1 MWISPQST
9 LQKIAIVIYGLVAAV
24 LAAMG
29 TSAVFLVLGIAVSLF
44 AQSTGWIHL
53 GEYQPWLPVIGLEYG
68 FIPGVIIGA
77 FVCWK
82 VWRTR
87 LER

>member
-1 MWISPQST
+1 MWISPQSPI
-9 LQKIAIVIYGLVAAV
+9 QKIAIVIYGLVAGV
-24 LAAMG
+24 LTAMG
-29 TSAVFLVLGIAVSLF
+29 TSAVCLVLGISISLF

-53 GEYQPWLPVIGLEYG
+53 GEYQPWLPIIGLEYG
-68 FIPGVIIGA
+68 FIPGVAIGA
-77 FVCWK
+77 FVCWR

>member
-1 MWISPQST
+1 MWISPQSP

-24 LAAMG
+24 PAAMG

-68 FIPGVIIGA
+68 FIPGVVIGA